1 MAETKKPVKVIRA
14 GDMSPETKALPD
26 ETRPTPKGIGSS
38 EDDMGP
44 TKDLQKGAME
54 GLKAMGGKE
63 LKKALGMKKGGM
75 VKSSASKRADGI
87 AIRGKTKG
95 KIC

>member
-1 MAETKKPVKVIRA
+1 MAESKKPVAVVKA

-26 ETRPTPKGIGSS
+26 QTRPAPKGTG

-44 TKDLQKGAME
+44 LPEKNVKKGLE
-54 GLKAMGGKE
+54 QGLKGMGG
-63 LKKALGMKKGGM
+63 KALGMKKGG
-75 VKSSASKRADGI
+75 SASVRADGI

>member
-1 MAETKKPVKVIRA
+1 MAEPKKPVAVVKA

-26 ETRPTPKGIGSS
+26 QTRPAPKGTG
-38 EDDMGP
+38 EVDMGP
-44 TKDLQKGAME
+44 VV
-54 GLKAMGGKE
+54 
-63 LKKALGMKKGGM
+63 KKAKGG
-75 VKSSASKRADGI
+75 SASVRADGI